1 MMLKRLTAA
10 AAFAAVVLAI
20 IAAGAASA
28 MAQGQQNGGPP
39 APGGTQAANGTAPGQ
54 AVVSWQAVAS
64 ATHYRI
70 GWVAYDD
77 YNAAIAAGR
86 DWLEAFTF
94 VDLANRGQTSHQVAR
109 LTPGIDYAFIV
120 GSNVSRYAAPTW
132 SDWASLTLA
141 AAPGATSC
149 PTTPP
154 ATAGNGATPTPTPTP
169 TPAANVDYDTDDDGL
184 IEIASLAQLD
194 VIRHDLDGD
203 GVSAHADHA
212 AAFPNAL
219 DGMGCLG
226 PCQGY
231 ELTADLDFDTN
242 GNGRPDAGDAYW
254 DGGHGWLPIGDPETE
269 FRYNTIFDGGGHTIA
284 NLFIYW
290 TDGNHAGLFRVTGE
304 DADIRNVRLTGV
316 RVFGQDW
323 VGALVGSN
331 YGLIA
336 RSSADGQVS
345 GKGGIG
351 GLAGYNSGSIS
362 GSKAV
367 VAVAG
372 SGDRIGGLVGRN
384 AGAIADSSARGSVT
398 GEGGFV
404 GGLAGSGA
412 HDRICGAISGSHATG
427 AVAGEGSYV
436 GGLVGGS
443 GCGAIRGSHA
453 TGTVTGEG
461 QYVGG
466 LVGHTSGAIT
476 ASYATG
482 NVTGES
488 NYVGGLAG
496 RASAIT
502 ASYATGD
509 VVGEHRR
516 VGGLVGEVGYS
527 RITNS
532 YAVGRV
538 TGSRNVRGLAGY
550 ATNVVHSYWDTQT
563 SGVSSSSGGIGKT
576 TRELQA
582 PTGNTG
588 IYSRWNADWWDFG
601 TRSQY
606 PVLKYEGMDVVAQR
620 P

>member
-1 MMLKRLTAA
+1 MTTPSSSAATTVATAR
-10 AAFAAVVLAI
+10 
-20 IAAGAASA
+20 
-28 MAQGQQNGGPP
+28 Q
-39 APGGTQAANGTAPGQ
+39 PGQ
-54 AVVSWQAVAS
+54 
-64 ATHYRI
+64 
-70 GWVAYDD
+70 
-77 YNAAIAAGR
+77 
-86 DWLEAFTF
+86 
-94 VDLANRGQTSHQVAR
+94 
-109 LTPGIDYAFIV
+109 
-120 GSNVSRYAAPTW
+120 
-132 SDWASLTLA
+132 DWASLTLA
-141 AAPGATSC
+141 AAPGTTSC
-149 PTTPP
+149 PT
-154 ATAGNGATPTPTPTP
+154 ATASPPDNGATSTPTP

-290 TDGNHAGLFRVTGE
+290 TEGNHAGLFRVTGE
-304 DADIRNVRLTGV
+304 DAEIRNVRLTGV
-316 RVFGQDW
+316 RVIGQNA
-323 VGALVGSN
+323 VGALAGSN
-331 YGLIA
+331 NGLIA

-345 GKGGIG
+345 GISQIG

-362 GSKAV
+362 NSKAV
-367 VAVAG
+367 VAVEG
-372 SGDRIGGLVGRN
+372 SGDLLGGLVGSN
-384 AGAIADSSARGSVT
+384 AGTIADSSARGSVT
-398 GEGGFV
+398 GEGSSV
-404 GGLAGSGA
+404 GGLVGSTS
-412 HDRICGAISGSHATG
+412 GAISGSHATS
-427 AVAGEGSYV
+427 A
-436 GGLVGGS
+436 
-443 GCGAIRGSHA
+443 
-453 TGTVTGEG
+453 VTGEG
-461 QYVGG
+461 RYVGG

-482 NVTGES
+482 NVTGERDYVGGLVGQARGAITASYATGAVTGES

-496 RASAIT
+496 RTYGAIT

-509 VVGEHRR
+509 VAGNWR
-516 VGGLVGEVGYS
+516 VGGLVGDASGHS
-527 RITNS
+527 RIINS
-532 YAVGRV
+532 YAVGRII
-538 TGSRNVRGLAGY
+538 GDSRDGGLAGS
-550 ATNVVHSYWDTQT
+550 ASSVVHSYWDTQT
-563 SGVSSSSGGIGKT
+563 SGVPSTSNSGGIGKT

-582 PTGNTG
+582 PTGSTG

-606 PVLKYEGMDVVAQR
+606 PVLKYEGMDVAVQR